1 MGLEPAH
8 YVSGPSFSWDASLK
22 MTRPRLQYLKD
33 TDMHLMIESSLRGGI
48 SNVVKRYA
56 TANNPYVPG

>member
-33 TDMHLMIESSLRGGI
+33 TDMHLMIEGSLRGGI

-56 TANNPYVPG
+56 TANNPYVPR